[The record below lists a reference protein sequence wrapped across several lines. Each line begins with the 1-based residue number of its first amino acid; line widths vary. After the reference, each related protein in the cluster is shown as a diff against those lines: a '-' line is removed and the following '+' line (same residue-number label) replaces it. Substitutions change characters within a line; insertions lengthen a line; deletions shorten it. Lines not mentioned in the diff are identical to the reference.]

1 MDVYGVVGVL
11 DLFMVNM
18 VLVCDTGQTEQN

>member
-11 DLFMVNM
+11 DLFMVHM
-18 VLVCDTGQTEQN
+18 LLVCDIGQTKQN